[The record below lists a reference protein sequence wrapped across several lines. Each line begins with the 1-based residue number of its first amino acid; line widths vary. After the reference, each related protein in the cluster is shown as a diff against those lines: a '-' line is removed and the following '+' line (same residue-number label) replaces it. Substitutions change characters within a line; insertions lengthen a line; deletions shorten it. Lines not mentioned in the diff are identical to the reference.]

1 MANAI
6 AQSSSSARSVLAN
19 VYNERLNQIF
29 NNGYDANHDD
39 THSRAELL
47 YAAVTYLLAAAQ
59 PDVADYIVQTY
70 WPFELEYFKPNAI
83 PQRMLTV
90 AAAFI
95 VAEIE
100 RINRLEDAQNDT
112 TTVPSII
119 D

>member
-1 MANAI
+1 MNSAV
-6 AQSSSSARSVLAN
+6 AQSSSSARSVLTS

-39 THSRAELL
+39 MHGNAELL
-47 YAAVTYLLAAAQ
+47 YAAVTYLLAAVQ
-59 PDVADYIVQTY
+59 PDVADHIVQTY
-70 WPFELEYFKPNAI
+70 WPFELEYFKPSVI
-83 PQRMLTV
+83 PQKMLTV
-90 AAAFI
+90 AAAFV

-112 TTVPSII
+112 AIVSSII